1 MKKCEKCVRLI
12 KRIDMYIHIR
22 NNYKAEI
29 LQEYDSVVEC
39 MRGSRKFYW
48 GGGWGFRA
56 YVWQFYSVNLKKLKI
71 AGGDWSPLS
80 SSVHGVTY
88 QLLHRYVD
96 SLWKEKRLGE
106 KFYILM
112 YIFVWDLIYAGFLLL
127 KIFKFYTQFF
137 EHCISLF
144 LRKPVLIIF
153 YAYWVFAFSKTK

>member
-1 MKKCEKCVRLI
+1 M
-12 KRIDMYIHIR
+12 
-22 NNYKAEI
+22 I
-29 LQEYDSVVEC
+29 LWLSICADPENLGE
-39 MRGSRKFYW
+39 
-48 GGGWGFRA
+48 GGLRWVGFK
-56 YVWQFYSVNLKKLKI
+56 V

-96 SLWKEKRLGE
+96 SLWKEKSLGE

-112 YIFVWDLIYAGFLLL
+112 YIFVWDLIYAGLLLL

-144 LRKPVLIIF
+144 LHKPVLIIF
-153 YAYWVFAFSKTK
+153 YAY